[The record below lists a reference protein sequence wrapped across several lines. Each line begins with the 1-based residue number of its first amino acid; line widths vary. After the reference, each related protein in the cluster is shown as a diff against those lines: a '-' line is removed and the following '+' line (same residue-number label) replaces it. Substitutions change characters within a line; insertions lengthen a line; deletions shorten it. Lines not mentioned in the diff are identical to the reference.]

1 MKNARITKELLMYN
15 NKPLD
20 LYYSEYLD
28 MYITENFAID
38 AILCDI
44 DSDII
49 IQKLDESCALEDKV
63 DQFLNM
69 WKNYDKWNTVKIEH
83 SENLTRLDNDNYSV
97 VLPYLYYK
105 NILEPLN
112 SDVWSSKD
120 YSFNNKTPLLIVDDI
135 LLGVIMPEKYLIEAN
150 IEKDIIQD
158 DTHTYTDIEDN
169 IIFKDVTPFFNGI
182 SRVIYNDF
190 CAKLD
195 TNGNIIQKIKCEDCW
210 FYEEYTKVKI
220 NGKWGVLDL
229 SNNIIITPQYEELFY
244 SGNDFWKISI
254 NNKKGIIDTL
264 GNIILPTIYDE
275 LYSINNTHILAVK
288 DSKYGVVDFR
298 GKIIIPFHYDKLV
311 FLNLKRKDFY
321 FYATKNHTMGIIDIN
336 NNIII
341 PFIYKKLV
349 YLNKNT
355 IAAKIGKNKFILIN
369 EKNEQICT
377 QIFENIHDNYDDIDI
392 YPAQLNGLWG
402 FIDEFGNKKIDF
414 KYTDATKFK
423 NGYCDVSI
431 KKNPCGYND
440 YGLINKEGTLVLDYQ
455 YDINCTYVIDDD
467 RFIVEQDS
475 ETFII
480 DKKGN
485 VIVDKIYNWI
495 IPLIENNFLPVTLDD
510 THKGFIDRDGKPLK
524 INKKTLDIPITPIN
538 YDNLSQVDKISVL
551 FNGQKL

>member
-120 YSFNNKTPLLIVDDI
+120 YSFNNKTPLLIVDEI

-158 DTHTYTDIEDN
+158 DTHTNTDIEDN

-244 SGNDFWKISI
+244 SGNDFWEISI

-475 ETFII
+475 ETYIV
-480 DKKGN
+480 DTKGN

-495 IPLIENNFLPVTLDD
+495 IPLIENNFLPVTLDYS
-510 THKGFIDRDGKPLK
+510 HKGFIDRDGKPLK